1 MFHVL
6 VHQRSRSKPY
16 LNLCLLAHSNLA
28 KITLCAF
35 HGTVSSEIF
44 IKLSYALCMCMH
56 EKIIELALSAA
67 FQETWN
73 SDSSQQLHPGLLAAC
88 GII

>member
-16 LNLCLLAHSNLA
+16 LNLCLLAHSNIA

-44 IKLSYALCMCMH
+44 SKLSYALCMCMH
-56 EKIIELALSAA
+56 EEIIELALSAP
-67 FQETWN
+67 FQEILTVASN
-73 SDSSQQLHPGLLAAC
+73 YILVSLLHVVS
-88 GII
+88 II